1 MFPLLNHLRSR
12 RSGVTLVEIVIAI
25 FILTVGVL
33 SIFSL
38 FPTGYQLT
46 RSAFDSSVSAL
57 AARDAQVRIR
67 AEFLR
72 DSNLRFP
79 KFIDSKLSKVP
90 EPERIGTVT
99 YVITDSKIHC
109 LPSTGETSAEWT
121 ALANHYIVFTSGA
134 CRGRLF
140 KITGSG
146 SEPRA
151 AGEAA
156 DPADRNFVTCATD
169 TFREYNDTVGA
180 PVSVGDH
187 FAIIGSTSD
196 AGGIPRLREFPRA
209 ETESKIGGVVLAH
222 AAFTGTSTTERR
234 TIPIAHQGKAA
245 SPADWEY
252 SYGVIISD
260 PSAEMEGIYRA
271 DIFIYRGFSNDDTL
285 DDQSAPVGHFTTYLS
300 GLDLP

>member
-1 MFPLLNHLRSR
+1 MFPLLCHLRSR

-72 DSNLRFP
+72 TSSLRFP
-79 KFIDSKLSKVP
+79 PLTNTKLSKVP
-90 EPERIGTVT
+90 EIERTGTVVT
-99 YVITDSKIHC
+99 VVSHLKIQC
-109 LPSTGETSAEWT
+109 LPTTGDASSNWG
-121 ALANHYIVFTSGA
+121 ALADHYIVFTSGA

-146 SEPRA
+146 VEGSPPN
-151 AGEAA
+151 
-156 DPADRNFVTCATD
+156 DKNFVTCATD
-169 TFREYNDTVGA
+169 TFREYNRTVGA

-187 FAIIGSTSD
+187 FAIIGSTNTALPGTIAFRAFPRAD
-196 AGGIPRLREFPRA
+196 TETKIGGIP
-209 ETESKIGGVVLAH
+209 LAH
-222 AAFTGTSTTERR
+222 DSFTGTGTHR
-234 TIPIAHQGKAA
+234 TIPIAHQGKAD
-245 SPADWEY
+245 SPADWNY
-252 SYGVIISD
+252 SYGVLISD

-271 DIFIYRGFSNDDTL
+271 DIFIYRGFSDADTL
-285 DDQSAPVGHFTTYLS
+285 DDQNAPVGHFTTYLS
-300 GLDLP
+300 GLDTP

>member
-1 MFPLLNHLRSR
+1 MLALASPLRSR

-72 DSNLRFP
+72 YSTLRFP
-79 KFIDSKLSKVP
+79 KLGTTKLCKVS
-90 EPERIGTVT
+90 ELERVGTVT
-99 YVITDSKIHC
+99 YVISHAKIHC
-109 LPSTGETSAEWT
+109 LPSTGEPSSSWT
-121 ALANHYIVFTSGA
+121 ALDNHYIVLTSGA

-146 SEPRA
+146 REARV

-156 DPADRNFVTCATD
+156 SPGDRNFVTCAAD
-169 TFREYNDTVGA
+169 TFREHDRTVGA

-196 AGGIPRLREFPRA
+196 AAGVSRLRAFPRDVT
-209 ETESKIGGVVLAH
+209 ETKIGGVLLAH
-222 AAFTGTSTTERR
+222 DSFTGTGTRR
-234 TIPIAHQGKAA
+234 TIPIAHQGKAD
-245 SPADWEY
+245 SPADWNY
-252 SYGVIISD
+252 TYGVIISD
-260 PSAEMEGIYRA
+260 PSPEMAGIYRA
-271 DIFIYRGFSNDDTL
+271 DIFIYRGFSDADTL
-285 DDQSAPVGHFTTYLS
+285 DDQNPPVGHFTTYLS
-300 GLDLP
+300 GLDTP